1 VISEVGVAREPR
13 IPSAVIPAQAGIH
26 FDFVLLQ
33 GLQAKSKIK
42 KVQDQDGSSFR
53 WDDEHGG

>member
-26 FDFVLLQ
+26 FDFALASRLT
-33 GLQAKSKIK
+33 SKEQDQK
-42 KVQDQDGSSFR
+42 EQDQDGSQLSL
-53 WDDEHGG
+53 G